1 MAGSRSLLDY
11 LDAPVVVGDPDGRA
25 VYVNPA
31 FERAFSVTREQWRGR
46 ALAEFFEGGG
56 REALLRAVAELC
68 ANSSTRRFRLRERGK
83 GYAAVASAIDSEQG
97 RVGVVI
103 LLNEE
108 LEGDDRSHAFHRD
121 IQEPLQELGVCLD
134 ALVKSGGAIESVE
147 RRFIDA
153 ATRALG
159 QIRDKHDHLRE
170 LLAGNG

>member
-31 FERAFSVTREQWRGR
+31 FERSFSVTRDVWRGR
-46 ALAEFFEGGG
+46 PLAEFFQGGG

-68 ANSSTRRFRLRERGK
+68 ADSPTKRLRLRERGT
-83 GYAAVASAIDSEQG
+83 GYAAVASAIESEQG

-108 LEGDDRSHAFHRD
+108 LEGDDRSHVFYRE
-121 IQEPLQELGVCLD
+121 IQEPLENLSACLD
-134 ALVKSGGAIESVE
+134 ALVKGGGALDPGE
-147 RRFIDA
+147 RKLLED

-159 QIRDKHDHLRE
+159 QIRDKHDHLRG
-170 LLAGNG
+170 LLAGKR

>member
-31 FERAFSVTREQWRGR
+31 FERGFSVTRDEWRGR
-46 ALAEFFEGGG
+46 PLAEIFEGGG

-68 ANSSTRRFRLRERGK
+68 ADSNTRRFRLRVRGRA
-83 GYAAVASAIDSEQG
+83 YAAVVSAIDSEQG

-108 LEGDDRSHAFHRD
+108 LEGDDRSHAFHRE
-121 IQEPLQELGVCLD
+121 IQEPLEKLSVCLD
-134 ALVKSGGAIESVE
+134 ALVKSGGALESGE
-147 RRFIDA
+147 RKLLDG

-159 QIRDKHDHLRE
+159 QIREKNDQLRE
-170 LLAGNG
+170 LLGGRG